1 MQFLDFMDIF
11 KGGIMKTLQ
20 EIVMVAFVV
29 GFFMTITNTTIVCG
43 AERKR
48 TRIVVWDERQ
58 PKQKQMYRDFLG
70 NHIAR
75 YLRKEEGLY
84 ARSVGL
90 DEPEQGLRD
99 ALLDNCDVL
108 IWWGHVRQDEISRE
122 TARKIVERVKAGQ
135 IALIVLHSAH
145 WSTPFMVAMEERTK
159 QDALG
164 NLSVEERA
172 KAEVEWVG
180 KSERRA
186 PKSDARLTPSV
197 TYEKGEGGKIV
208 VRIVRPNCCF
218 PEYAAH
224 GKPSRMKTLVP
235 DHPIAKGIPG
245 EFIIN
250 QTEMYGEP
258 FHVPSPDAVLFEE
271 TWKAGQRF
279 RSGMI
284 WSLGRGKV
292 FYFRPGHENFNV
304 FHQPEPLK
312 IVANATRWLAG
323 EIQKNKTR

>member
-1 MQFLDFMDIF
+1 MSM
-11 KGGIMKTLQ
+11 
-20 EIVMVAFVV
+20 IVKNAMALTVAAAGTVA
-29 GFFMTITNTTIVCG
+29 G
-43 AERKR
+43 AERKSG
-48 TRIVVWDERQ
+48 RIVVWDERQ

-75 YLRKEEGLY
+75 YLRKEEGY
-84 ARSVGL
+84 PVRSVGL

-99 ALLDNCDVL
+99 ALLDKCDVL

-122 TARKIVERVKAGQ
+122 TARKIVERVKAGRL
-135 IALIVLHSAH
+135 ALIVLHSAH

-164 NLSVEERA
+164 KLSVEERA
-172 KAEVEWVG
+172 KAEVEWIG
-180 KSERRA
+180 KFERRA
-186 PKSDARLTPSV
+186 PKGDAKLTPSV
-197 TYEKGEGGKIV
+197 SYDKGEEGKTV
-208 VRIVRPNCCF
+208 VKIVRPNCCF

-224 GKPSRMKTLVP
+224 GKPSKMKTLVP
-235 DHPIAKGIPG
+235 DHPIAKGIRN
-245 EFIIN
+245 EFIVS

-258 FHVPSPDAVLFEE
+258 FHVPKPDAVVFEE

-279 RSGMI
+279 RSGAI
-284 WSLGRGKV
+284 WDLGRGKV

-323 EIQKNKTR
+323 EIQKNKARR

>member
-1 MQFLDFMDIF
+1 
-11 KGGIMKTLQ
+11 MKTLEQ
-20 EIVMVAFVV
+20 IVMVAFAA
-29 GFFMTITNTTIVCG
+29 GIFMTINDTTIAGG

-48 TRIVVWDERQ
+48 VRIVVWDERQ
-58 PKQKQMYRDFLG
+58 PKQKEMYRNFLG

-75 YLRKEEGLY
+75 YLRKEAGFPI
-84 ARSVGL
+84 RSVGI
-90 DEPEQGLRD
+90 DEPDQGLRD
-99 ALLDNCDVL
+99 EMLDKCDVL
-108 IWWGHVRQDEISRE
+108 IWWGHVRHGEISVER
-122 TARKIVERVKAGQ
+122 ARKIVERVKAGKM
-135 IALIVLHSAH
+135 ALIVLHSAH

-164 NLSVEERA
+164 KLSKEERA

-180 KSERRA
+180 RFERRA
-186 PKSDARLTPSV
+186 PKADEKLTPSIS
-197 TYEKGEGGKIV
+197 YEKGEDDKII

-224 GKPSRMKTLVP
+224 GKASRMKVLLP

-258 FHVPSPDAVLFEE
+258 FHVPEPDAVVFEE

-279 RSGMI
+279 RSGAI
-284 WSLGRGKV
+284 WDLGMGKV
-292 FYFRPGHENFNV
+292 FYFRPGHENFNG

-312 IVANATRWLAG
+312 IVANAALWLAG
-323 EIQKNKTR
+323 EIQRNKRW